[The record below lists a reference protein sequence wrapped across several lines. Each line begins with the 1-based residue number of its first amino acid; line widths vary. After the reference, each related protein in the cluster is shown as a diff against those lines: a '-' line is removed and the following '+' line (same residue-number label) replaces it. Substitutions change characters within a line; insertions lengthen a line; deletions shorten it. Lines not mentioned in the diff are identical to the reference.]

1 MIQTEATKGFNTF
14 KEAYNGKVS
23 TPPES
28 KFHLNKTSLKPRKG
42 AVYFA
47 IYQGGDRNEMGESD
61 WAKKVEYMQKVND
74 MPNFVANMVETVPI
88 RETPVVSAVGD
99 KVEEEVL
106 EDDGDCMT
114 QVEDEDN
121 LPESVESEADCYD
134 MYTGDESNPSSPSDV
149 EDMDEDKFEN
159 KKCKEKTTVMM
170 GMCESHS
177 SKGNIDYR
185 LYTFQDMGRYMKN
198 NPGSYYD
205 HSKGSLQKKKR

>member
-1 MIQTEATKGFNTF
+1 MIQTEATKGFNAF

-61 WAKKVEYMQKVND
+61 WAKKVESMQKVND

-106 EDDGDCMT
+106 EHDGDCMT
-114 QVEDEDN
+114 QVED
-121 LPESVESEADCYD
+121 
-134 MYTGDESNPSSPSDV
+134 
-149 EDMDEDKFEN
+149 
-159 KKCKEKTTVMM
+159 
-170 GMCESHS
+170 
-177 SKGNIDYR
+177 
-185 LYTFQDMGRYMKN
+185 
-198 NPGSYYD
+198 
-205 HSKGSLQKKKR
+205 